1 MHLIV
6 LPVVVLGS
14 LSKQQKRSYRRWG
27 DISTATVH
35 RRNTI
40 TYIQATDIGMV
51 LYIRN

>member
-27 DISTATVH
+27 GHFNSYGSQKKYYNVH
-35 RRNTI
+35 TS
-40 TYIQATDIGMV
+40 Y
-51 LYIRN
+51 